1 VGGDSIPAYWFPPRP
16 KFMKRK
22 YYERLRE
29 QFHRLDAEGEAAA
42 NDWFF
47 GRGRPGRK
55 GSAGRR
61 GAPEPG

>member
-1 VGGDSIPAYWFPPRP
+1 
-16 KFMKRK
+16 MKRE

-55 GSAGRR
+55 GGAGRR
-61 GAPEPG
+61 EALEPG